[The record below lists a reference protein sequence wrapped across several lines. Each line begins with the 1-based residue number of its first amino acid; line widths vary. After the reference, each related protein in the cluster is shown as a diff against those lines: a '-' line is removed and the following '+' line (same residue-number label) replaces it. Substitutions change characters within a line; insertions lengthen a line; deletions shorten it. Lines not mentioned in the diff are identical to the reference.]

1 MSALGK
7 NRNYSGA
14 KHMDIRRQTYTL
26 FAMCD
31 NIVVQFSSSTTF
43 YMGYSIWHANEGKL
57 CTLICKLHNTDVQYI

>member
-7 NRNYSGA
+7 NRNYFGT

-31 NIVVQFSSSTTF
+31 NIV
-43 YMGYSIWHANEGKL
+43 M
-57 CTLICKLHNTDVQYI
+57 